1 MIRSFALRNFENEN
15 LEIDLFLE
23 AMYKKYGYDFRNYS
37 RASIKR
43 RIEHRLKLSSIEN
56 ISAMQHKL
64 INNWD
69 FFEIVLR
76 DFSINVT
83 EMFRD
88 PSFYKAI
95 REIIIPKIKNFQQ
108 INIWHAGC
116 ATGEEV
122 YSTAILLK
130 EAGIYDKAR
139 IYATDLNKD
148 VLEKAKQGVYPAKF
162 LKQYILN
169 YREAGGMESFTD
181 YYTAKYELILM
192 DSSLRK
198 NILFSDHNLTCD
210 TVFGEMDI
218 IICRNVM
225 IYFNI
230 ELQNHVFKLF
240 LEALGKPGF
249 LCLGSKETVSI
260 SDYADNFEAIDK
272 QERIYQKAY
281 K

>member
-1 MIRSFALRNFENEN
+1 MGDIANRN

-43 RIEHRLKLSSIEN
+43 RIEHRLKLTGLKT
-56 ISAMQHKL
+56 ISAMQHEL
-64 INNWD
+64 INNWN

-95 REIIIPKIKNFQQ
+95 REEIIPKIKDFQQ

-122 YSTAILLK
+122 YSIAVLLK
-130 EAGIYDKAR
+130 EEGIYDKTR
-139 IYATDLNKD
+139 IYATDFNKD

-169 YREAGGMESFTD
+169 YREAGGMGSFTD
-181 YYTAKYELILM
+181 YYTAKYEFVLM
-192 DSSLRK
+192 DSSLKK

-210 TVFGEMDI
+210 TVFGEMDV
-218 IICRNVM
+218 IICRNVI

-240 LEALGKPGF
+240 LDALGNPGF

-260 SDYADNFEAIDK
+260 SDYVDNFEAINRKEKIYKKVDK
-272 QERIYQKAY
+272 RAVL
-281 K
+281 

>member
-1 MIRSFALRNFENEN
+1 LRNIENEN
-15 LEIDLFLE
+15 LEIDLFLD

-43 RIEHRLKLSSIEN
+43 RIEHRLKLSNIKN
-56 ISAMQHKL
+56 ISAMQHQL
-64 INNWD
+64 INDWD
-69 FFEIVLR
+69 FFETVLR

-88 PSFYKAI
+88 PSFYKAM
-95 REIIIPKIKNFQQ
+95 REEIIPRVKNLQQ

-122 YSTAILLK
+122 YSMAILLK
-130 EAGIYDKAR
+130 EEGIYDKTR
-139 IYATDLNKD
+139 IYATDFNKD
-148 VLEKAKQGVYPAKF
+148 VLEKAKQGVYPAKL

-169 YREAGGMESFTD
+169 YREAGGVESFAD
-181 YYTAKYELILM
+181 YYSARYELVLM
-192 DSSLRK
+192 NSSLRK

-240 LEALGKPGF
+240 LDALGKPGF

-260 SDYADNFEAIDK
+260 SDYANNFDAIDRK
-272 QERIYQKAY
+272 ERIYQKVY
-281 K
+281 R

>member
-1 MIRSFALRNFENEN
+1 MRNVENEN

-43 RIEHRLKLSSIEN
+43 RIALRLKLSGIET
-56 ISAMQHKL
+56 ISAMQHEL

-69 FFEIVLR
+69 FFEVVLR

-88 PSFYKAI
+88 PSFYKAM
-95 REIIIPKIKNFQQ
+95 REKIIPRVKDYKQ

-122 YSTAILLK
+122 YSMAILLK
-130 EAGIYDKAR
+130 EAGIYNKVR

-148 VLEKAKQGVYPAKF
+148 VLEKAKQGVYPAKL

-181 YYTAKYELILM
+181 YYTAKYELVLM

-218 IICRNVM
+218 IICRNVL

-249 LCLGSKETVSI
+249 LCLGSKETISI
-260 SDYADNFEAIDK
+260 SDYADDFEAIDK
-272 QERIYQKAY
+272 KERIYQKV
-281 K
+281 

>member
-1 MIRSFALRNFENEN
+1 MGNIENEN

-23 AMYKKYGYDFRNYS
+23 AMFKKYGYDFRNYS

-43 RIEHRLKLSSIEN
+43 RIKHRLKLSDIKT
-56 ISAMQHKL
+56 ISALQHKL

-69 FFEIVLR
+69 FFETVLR

-88 PSFYKAI
+88 PSFYKAM
-95 REIIIPKIKNFQQ
+95 REKIIPRVKDLQQ

-122 YSTAILLK
+122 YSMAILLK
-130 EAGIYDKAR
+130 EEGIYDKCR
-139 IYATDLNKD
+139 IYATDFNKD
-148 VLEKAKQGVYPAKF
+148 VLEKAKQGIYQAKL

-169 YREAGGMESFTD
+169 YREAGGIESFAD
-181 YYTAKYELILM
+181 YYTAKYEFVLM
-192 DSSLRK
+192 DSSLKK

-210 TVFGEMDI
+210 GVFGEMDI
-218 IICRNVM
+218 VICRNVL

-230 ELQNHVFKLF
+230 ELQNHIFKLF
-240 LEALGKPGF
+240 SDALGEPGF
-249 LCLGSKETVSI
+249 LCLGSKETINI
-260 SDYADNFEAIDK
+260 SDYAKNFEAIDK
-272 QERIYQKAY
+272 DERIYQKV
-281 K
+281 